1 MLFRR
6 RNKKFYL
13 PDVIDGCK
21 RRRQLDQKELYENY
35 ANFAKNICL
44 RYAVNEIEAEEMLS
58 DGFLKIFNNID
69 KYDTNQSFD
78 AWFRTIMV
86 NSAIDYFRKH
96 HSKVDFTDLDS
107 AKEIHTNDI
116 EFDLISA
123 EEIMAFI
130 QRLTPVYR
138 TVFSLS
144 AVEGYSYKEISEMLG
159 VTESAVRANIFK
171 ARTKLQVWI
180 SEYMARQTII

>member
-1 MLFRR
+1 
-6 RNKKFYL
+6 
-13 PDVIDGCK
+13 
-21 RRRQLDQKELYENY
+21 
-35 ANFAKNICL
+35 
-44 RYAVNEIEAEEMLS
+44 
-58 DGFLKIFNNID
+58 
-69 KYDTNQSFD
+69 
-78 AWFRTIMV
+78 
-86 NSAIDYFRKH
+86 
-96 HSKVDFTDLDS
+96 
-107 AKEIHTNDI
+107 
-116 EFDLISA
+116 
-123 EEIMAFI
+123 MAFI